1 MNGVR
6 DKLDKWLEDNPEGW
20 LTESDQSIAEQ
31 AKVAAGSVARHL
43 HMIVAKREGI
53 MPSEARKRRQEA
65 RPTSRRTKVD
75 LDEIRKVIEANPDT
89 PVCDLAYLA
98 DCPERTV
105 ERLLKTMGQESEES
119 PEDNTDIVQDIK
131 VEITEV
137 RAGLDNIKTEL
148 ESLLARLDELSKD

>member
-1 MNGVR
+1 MSRVR
-6 DKLDKWLEDNPEGW
+6 DRMEKWLEDNPEGW

-75 LDEIRKVIEANPDT
+75 LDEIRKVIKANPNT
-89 PVCDLAYLA
+89 PICDLAYLA
-98 DCPERTV
+98 DCPERTI
-105 ERLLKTMGQESEES
+105 ERLLKAMNQESEDD
-119 PEDNTDIVQDIK
+119 PEGNTDIVQDIK
-131 VEITEV
+131 AQITEV
-137 RAGLDNIKTEL
+137 RSDLDNVKTEI
-148 ESLLARLDELSKD
+148 ESLLTRLDGLLKD